1 LFSSQ
6 DPFSARPGET
16 GHVVGQSNN
25 APLAV
30 HERRFSMVSSS
41 SSSPAGKT
49 TGAVLVLGGG
59 VAGVQAALD
68 LTELGL
74 KVYLVEKSAA
84 IGGVMARLDKTFPT
98 NDCSLC
104 ILAPK
109 LVEAGRNP
117 NIEIITNADLLKV
130 AGTPGNFSATIKKRP
145 RYIDEEICTGCGQCT
160 LYCLKQIS
168 DDYNERLSSTHA
180 AHIDYSQAVPTS
192 YHIDPKACLRLNF
205 KTCGLCAV
213 ACQAKAIRFDQQ
225 EEMLEL
231 GVGAVVLAPGFGRVK
246 NEVLARYGWGQF
258 NDVLSAFEHE
268 RLMCASGPT
277 SGAIV
282 RPSDEKH
289 PKKIAFLQCIGSRDR
304 TCGNDYCSSVCCM
317 YAIKQASLAREHDPE
332 AEITLF
338 YMDVRTHGKG
348 FDAARERATKE
359 NNFRVVYA
367 RPPRVEDV
375 FDGRLLLTYATEDG
389 RHHYEYFDMVVLS
402 QGLESPDDAELI
414 AQATGIDLNDYQFA
428 ATDLHAPLATS
439 KPGIYVIGAFQGPK
453 DIPDSVTQ
461 AGGAAA
467 LCSGQLAGARGTEI
481 VHAEYP
487 AERDVTAEE
496 PRIGVFVCHC
506 GINIAGVVDV
516 RQVRDYARTLP
527 NVVYATD
534 NLYSCSQ
541 DTQQH
546 LTDIIREH
554 RLNRVVVSACT
565 PRTHEPL
572 FQATLREAGLNRSL
586 FEMANIRDQ
595 CSWVHMHEPEEATA
609 KARDLVRM
617 AVAKAAHLVPLA
629 EQRLPVTPTALV
641 VGGGL
646 AGLTA
651 ALNVA
656 EQGFACTLVEK
667 DKELGGRSLLLTADR
682 SGHNPRD
689 LIAGLVR
696 QVRQHPK
703 ITTYTGATV
712 ASASGY
718 VGNFTSTIETDR
730 GSQVVNHGV
739 IILAT
744 GGRPYQPSQYL
755 YGQSDRVLTQLELEK
770 RLASARPLA
779 KGTRQVVMIQCVGSR
794 GEDLAY
800 CSRVCCGQALKN
812 ALRLKA
818 VQPDLAITIFYRDMR
833 AYGFQEDL
841 YRKAREQ
848 GVVFIRYTPDR
859 PPVVAKDSTKNS
871 RIHVTAHDPLLGE
884 EVELAADLLVLSVG
898 IVPEDPAVLA
908 RMLKVPVTAEN
919 FFLEA
924 HVKLRP
930 VDLPVDG
937 VYVCGLAHAP
947 KTMDETIAQAQAA
960 AGRACQP
967 LARGSI
973 VPEPIVSRVDPE
985 LCIGCGACQAF
996 CPYKAIDIYKEGKLR
1011 KARTLTASCKGCGV
1025 CAARCPT
1032 MAIDMGRFTLAGIR
1046 SQIHAF
1052 AAEGENK

>member
-1 LFSSQ
+1 MVTSSA
-6 DPFSARPGET
+6 SAASGMT
-16 GHVVGQSNN
+16 KGS
-25 APLAV
+25 
-30 HERRFSMVSSS
+30 
-41 SSSPAGKT
+41 
-49 TGAVLVLGGG
+49 VLVLGGG

-68 LTELGL
+68 MTELGL
-74 KVYLVEKSAA
+74 KVYLVEKSAS

-109 LVEAGRNP
+109 LVEVGRNP
-117 NIEIITNADLLKV
+117 NIDIITNAELLKV
-130 AGTPGNFSATIKKRP
+130 AGTPGNFTATIKKRP
-145 RYIDEEICTGCGQCT
+145 RYIDEEVCTGCGQCT
-160 LYCLKQIS
+160 LYCLKLIS

-205 KTCGLCAV
+205 ETCGLCAV

-225 EEMLEL
+225 EEVVEL
-231 GVGAVVLAPGFGRVK
+231 PVGAVVLAPGFGRIK
-246 NEVLARYGWGQF
+246 NEVLQRYGWGKF
-258 NDVLSAFEHE
+258 SDVLTAFEHE

-277 SGAIV
+277 NGEIV

-289 PKKIAFLQCIGSRDR
+289 PKKIAFLQCIGSRDH

-348 FDAARERATKE
+348 FDAARERAISE
-359 NNFRVVYA
+359 NNLRIIYA

-389 RHHYEYFDMVVLS
+389 EHHYEYFDMVVLS

-414 AQATGIDLNDYQFA
+414 AQVTGIDLNEYQFA
-428 ATDLHAPLATS
+428 ATGLNAPLATS
-439 KPGIYVIGAFQGPK
+439 RPGIYVIGAFQGPK

-461 AGGAAA
+461 ASGAAA
-467 LCSGQLAGARGTEI
+467 LCSSLLTSARGTEI
-481 VHAEYP
+481 VHAQYP
-487 AERDVTAEE
+487 AERDVTEEE

-516 RQVRDYARTLP
+516 RNVRDYARTLP
-527 NVVYATD
+527 NVVFATD

-541 DTQQH
+541 DTQKH
-546 LTDIIREH
+546 LTDIIKEH

-572 FQATLREAGLNRSL
+572 FQATMREAGLNRSL

-595 CSWVHMHEPEEATA
+595 CSWVHMHEPEEATS

-629 EQRLPVTPTALV
+629 EQLLPVTPSALV

-651 ALNVA
+651 ALSVA
-656 EQGFACTLVEK
+656 DQGFACTLVEK
-667 DKELGGRSLLLTADR
+667 GKELGGRSLLLTADR
-682 SGHNPRD
+682 FGNSPRQM
-689 LIAGLVR
+689 ITELVR
-696 QVRQHPK
+696 KVRQHRL
-703 ITTYTGATV
+703 ITTYTDATL
-712 ASASGY
+712 ASTSGY
-718 VGNFTSTIETDR
+718 VGNFTSAIDTGH
-730 GSQVVNHGV
+730 GSEVVNHGI

-755 YGQSDRVLTQLELEK
+755 YNQSERVMTQLELEK
-770 RLASARPLA
+770 RLAASRPLS
-779 KGTRQVVMIQCVGSR
+779 KQIKQVVMIQCVGSR

-818 VQPDLAITIFYRDMR
+818 LQPSLAITIFYRDMR

-848 GVVFIRYTPDR
+848 GVIFIRYTPEN
-859 PPVVAKDSTKNS
+859 PPVAGKDATKNS
-871 RIHVTAHDPLLGE
+871 RISIKAYDSLLGE
-884 EVELAADLLVLSVG
+884 EVELAADLVVLSVG
-898 IVPEDPAVLA
+898 IVPEDPSALA

-930 VDLPVDG
+930 VDLSVDG

-973 VPEPIVSRVDPE
+973 VPEPIVSQVDPE

-996 CPYKAIDIYKEGKLR
+996 CPYKAIEIYKEGKLR
-1011 KARTLTASCKGCGV
+1011 KARTLKASCKGCGV

-1032 MAIDMGRFTLAGIR
+1032 MAIDMGRFTLEGIR

-1052 AAEGENK
+1052 AEGA